1 MKEKLSFPANNLS
14 VEEIEKNHHILDR
27 NRKAYIFNR
36 GSGDL
41 IDGVCFVVLTRCSP
55 GPNPIKIFSA

>member
-1 MKEKLSFPANNLS
+1 MKEQLSFAANKLS

-27 NRKAYIFNR
+27 NRKAYIFNI

-41 IDGVCFVVLTRCSP
+41 IDSVCLCWSHVAHQD
-55 GPNPIKIFSA
+55 PIL